1 MYIKTT
7 RGAAVAAAEPEPGP
21 VLAFGVVTRAVRAPF
36 FQPEKK
42 RFLLRLQWSLC
53 IGPRGGDRARLQDLN
68 SFLPPSLF
76 RLRHQAHRPD
86 WGIHVIPARRSRL
99 PRL

>member
-42 RFLLRLQWSLC
+42 RFL
-53 IGPRGGDRARLQDLN
+53 
-68 SFLPPSLF
+68 PPSLF